1 MNLGEMSW
9 NWDGVWNQRKLEKK
23 IDFLKKNWYHHIK
36 DKESRFAEYGCVFS
50 LRTSNE
56 LLTE

>member
-9 NWDGVWNQRKLEKK
+9 NSDGVWNQRKLEKK
-23 IDFLKKNWYHHIK
+23 IDLKKKLISPYQRQ
-36 DKESRFAEYGCVFS
+36 ESGFAEYGCVSS